1 MTSIDVANDS
11 FTCRQDGDLVVITL
25 LKGAKKILT
34 TINSK
39 EDLMTVLETIKD
51 SRKIKGVAI
60 LYSDMYLGNT
70 EYRQFLIDNFV
81 KKQHHDK
88 SLYTVTYKNAIIQFL
103 EIMKKYPIPIVGG
116 MIGDIGPDSLGLNLA
131 LDLRIATDE
140 TNFFH
145 PNLQLGLPPSALL
158 SFYLVR
164 SFGSHRAT
172 ELMFT
177 KSEFSSQEAL
187 DLGLITQI
195 TSVEELERTCLDRL
209 RQLSTIP
216 AQTLIESRRILQ
228 PGTDEVYK
236 YIDAAFEGAL
246 RSVHR
251 IKA

>member
-1 MTSIDVANDS
+1 MASIDVVNDF
-11 FTCRQDGDLVVITL
+11 FTCRQDGDLAVITL
-25 LKGAKKILT
+25 LKGAKKIAT

-39 EDLMTVLETIKD
+39 EDLMIVLETIKD

-60 LYSDMYLGNT
+60 IYSDMYPGNT
-70 EYRQFLIDNFV
+70 EYRQFLIESFEE
-81 KKQHHDK
+81 KHRYDK
-88 SLYTVTYKNAIIQFL
+88 SRYIITYKSAILQFL
-103 EIMKKYPIPIVGG
+103 EIIKTYPIPIVGG
-116 MIGDIGPDSLGLNLA
+116 MSGDIGPDSLGLNLA

-164 SFGSHRAT
+164 SLGSHRAT
-172 ELMFT
+172 ELMLT
-177 KSEFSSQEAL
+177 KPEFSSQEAL
-187 DLGLITQI
+187 DLGLITQR
-195 TSVEELERTCLDRL
+195 TSAEELERTCLDRL

-216 AQTLIESRRILQ
+216 DHTLIESRRTLQ